1 MTSDGAEIGCVGVVT
16 LATRGSAGPGEV
28 HIRIRGGTETYRAWS
43 EDPLARGTTVLVV
56 ASRGART
63 VDVEEWVDVLGEGPK
78 IPGLAED
85 DPIDE

>member
-1 MTSDGAEIGCVGVVT
+1 MTSDGAEIGSVGVIT

-43 EDPLARGTTVLVV
+43 ERPLPRGTTVLVV

-63 VDVEEWVDVLGEGPK
+63 VDVEEWIDVLGDGPK
-78 IPGLAED
+78 IPGLTD
-85 DPIDE
+85 DPEAE